1 MINGRGQLT
10 GEHFLLGDHACAEG
24 AIVAGCRFFAGYP
37 ITPATEVAERM
48 SVRLP
53 QTDGVYIQMEDEL
66 ASMNAV
72 LGASWAGVKS
82 MTATSGPGFSLMMEN
97 LGLGIM
103 LETPCVLVNVQ
114 RGGPSTGLPTLVGQ
128 QDMMQ
133 ARWGSH
139 GDYEIIA
146 LSPTSPQELFD
157 LTIRAFNLSEK
168 YRIPVLLMT
177 DAEVGHMT
185 EKVVIPPVD
194 EVEIIN
200 RPQVSR
206 GDVEPDHFRIY
217 RDSSNNDG
225 GYISPMVAVGEGY
238 RIHVT
243 GLTHDER
250 GYPDMS
256 ATANEWNVSRLIEK
270 IHANRHDII
279 QVEERNLEDAE
290 VVVVSYGISARTSL
304 WPVEQARSEGIRVG
318 YLRLITVWPFPGEL
332 IRKLANRIHG
342 FVVPEINAGQ
352 IILEVERNAAGQ
364 TLVFGVHRPGGDVLE
379 PQKVLNAIRQA
390 AGRPI
395 QDETIK
401 VKTIEREN
409 KGVNYG

>member
-1 MINGRGQLT
+1 MSKEKGRLT
-10 GEHFLLGDHACAEG
+10 GEHFMLGDHACAEG
-24 AIVAGCRFFAGYP
+24 AILAGCRFFAGYP
-37 ITPATEVAERM
+37 ITPATEIAERM

-53 QTDGVYIQMEDEL
+53 QVDGNYVQMEDEL

-133 ARWGSH
+133 AKWGSH

-146 LSPTSPQELFD
+146 LSPGSPQELFD

-168 YRIPVLLMT
+168 YRTPVLVMT

-185 EKVVIPPVD
+185 EKVVIPPPE
-194 EVEIIN
+194 EVEILN
-200 RPQVSR
+200 RPQIQK

-217 RDSSNNDG
+217 RDNPDG
-225 GYISPMVAVGEGY
+225 DPRYVSPMVKAGEGY

-250 GYPDMS
+250 GYPAMN
-256 ATANEWNVSRLIEK
+256 AEANEWNVSRLMEK
-270 IHANRHDII
+270 ITANREDII
-279 QVEERNLEDAE
+279 QLETDKLRNAE

-304 WPVEQARSEGIRVG
+304 WPIEQARKEGIKVG
-318 YLRLITVWPFPGEL
+318 YLRLITVWPFPEDT
-332 IRKLANRIHG
+332 ISKLATKVG
-342 FVVPEINAGQ
+342 AFVVPEINMGQ
-352 IILEVERNAAGQ
+352 ITHEVERCAAGKAQ
-364 TLVFGVHRPGGDVLE
+364 VFGVHKPGGDILDPGDVLDT
-379 PQKVLNAIRQA
+379 IRKA
-390 AGRPI
+390 AAVTR
-395 QDETIK
+395 K
-401 VKTIEREN
+401 N
-409 KGVNYG
+409 